1 MADDILM
8 KSDECPPI
16 GGNESARNQLQQF
29 CLLAK
34 SAHGLALLELI
45 KQVLE
50 APHIYVFGELLAMP
64 QIKELENGEHAKY
77 YNTLNLFAY
86 GTYKQY
92 RQKSEDYLDLTGA
105 MQKKLQHLT
114 IVSLA
119 IRDKCIP
126 YAVLLDELEITNV
139 RHLEDVIIEATY
151 AGKCIRNCTLIVSCT
166 SIMT

>member
-8 KSDECPPI
+8 KSEECPPI
-16 GGNESARNQLQQF
+16 GCNENARNQLQQF

-34 SAHGLALLELI
+34 SATGVGLLELI

-50 APHIYVFGELLAMP
+50 APNIYVFGEFLVMP
-64 QIKELENGEHAKY
+64 HIKELETGENAKY

-92 RQKSEDYLDLTGA
+92 RQKSEDYLDLTEA
-105 MQKKLQHLT
+105 MKKKLQHLT

-119 IRDKCIP
+119 IRNKCIP
-126 YAVLLDELEITNV
+126 YEVLLNELEITHV

-151 AGKCIRNCTLIVSCT
+151 AETLQI
-166 SIMT
+166 IAAF